1 MNRRE
6 FLVGA
11 GVIIATGLSGCLG
24 SEDEVATE
32 GNDDEPLDADPESL
46 LLTVEQMATETDESW
61 ESETAIDDDTLM
73 FTDAHLVRGLVP
85 EEDDNLMESEYTTMS
100 GVWMYETVEAAR
112 ERYEESPFQ
121 HGHGYEEE
129 AIAVESITGVY
140 EEGGRG
146 APDWGHVLFRDA
158 NAIGAVAFH
167 PGTVNPEE
175 LTDTA
180 LELAASK
187 HEGWRK

>member
-6 FLVGA
+6 FLGGMGVVTAA
-11 GVIIATGLSGCLG
+11 GISGCLG
-24 SEDEVATE
+24 SEDELATE
-32 GNDDEPLDADPESL
+32 GNDDEPLEADPEAL
-46 LLTVEQMATETDESW
+46 LLTAEQMEAEKEESW

-85 EEDDNLMESEYTTMS
+85 EEDDNVMESEYTTMS
-100 GVWMYETVEAAR
+100 GVWVYETVEAAR

-129 AIAVESITGVY
+129 EIAVESISGIF
-140 EEGGRG
+140 EEGGLG

-158 NAIGAVAFH
+158 NVLAAVAYH
-167 PGTVNPEE
+167 PGTVDPED
-175 LTDTA
+175 LTRTA
-180 LELAASK
+180 LELAAAK
-187 HEGWRK
+187 HERWRE